1 MAARVFDTYSPGS
14 EDILVSFLNSLS
26 DGRILCLAIQVSPM
40 VLIVILY
47 YYVGSEKQTTSRRN

>member
-40 VLIVILY
+40 VLIVILIIICDI
-47 YYVGSEKQTTSRRN
+47 